1 MSGKQSADPIVVVGL
16 GAVTPYGEGVECFAE
31 ALRAGRSAVTAE
43 VVPPFADVRPV
54 ALLPKKPLS
63 ERLASWEVAHPEFV
77 KGARKVL
84 RRATVPV
91 GVAAVASIEA
101 WHHAGLDW
109 DSEHGMEC
117 GVVVGGH
124 DLAMGYEE
132 SLREKWEGSSHH
144 LPSAYALHMMDT
156 DHVGTLSALL
166 GIHGAGMSVGGAS
179 ASGNMALMQGMNLLQ
194 LGQVERCL
202 VVGAMADLNPMAL
215 HSFDVIGALGG
226 HEYAHAPHEASRPFD
241 KERNGFIYAQ
251 GCGALV
257 LERLSTCLARGAEP
271 LGVLAGA
278 GMFLDGTPL
287 PTPSA
292 GGEAAAMA
300 RALRQ
305 AGLKPVEVDLI
316 NAHGTASKAGDVAE
330 LEAIA
335 ALFGDHAAVLQV
347 QGTKG
352 LLGHALW
359 AAGALEAIAVLVQLR
374 DDFVHP
380 NLNLSAPLRGDV
392 GFVGDTSET
401 PGPQVV
407 VSNSFGFGGINTSFV
422 ITRYRKGS
430 VG

>member
-1 MSGKQSADPIVVVGL
+1 MSRRESADPIVVVGV
-16 GAVTPYGEGVECFAE
+16 GAVTPYGEGVECFAD

-43 VVPPFADVRPV
+43 VLPPFADARPV
-54 ALLPKKPLS
+54 ALLPQKTLA
-63 ERLASWEVAHPEFV
+63 ERLASWEVGHPDFV

-101 WHHAGLDW
+101 WHHAGLEWGSQDGAV
-109 DSEHGMEC
+109 S

-132 SLREKWEGSSHH
+132 SLREKWEGSSNH
-144 LPSAYALHMMDT
+144 LPSSYVLHMMDT
-156 DHVGTLSALL
+156 DHVGVLSALL
-166 GIHGAGMSVGGAS
+166 DIHGAGMSVGGAS
-179 ASGNMALMQGMNLLQ
+179 ASGNMALMQGANLIR

-202 VVGAMADLNPMAL
+202 VVGAMAELNPMAL
-215 HSFDVIGALGG
+215 QSFDVIGALGG
-226 HEYAHAPHEASRPFD
+226 HDYAHAPHEASRPID

-257 LERLSTCLARGAEP
+257 LERLSSCLARGAEP

-278 GMFLDGTPL
+278 GMYLDGTPL

-292 GGEAAAMA
+292 AGEAAAME
-300 RALRQ
+300 RALGQ
-305 AGLKPVEVDLI
+305 AGVNPSDVDLI

-335 ALFGDHAAVLQV
+335 SVFGAHAAALQV

-380 NLNLSAPLRGDV
+380 NLNLSDPLRGDV
-392 GFVGDTSET
+392 GFVGDISET

-407 VSNSFGFGGINTSFV
+407 VSNSCGFGGINTSLV

-430 VG
+430 GG